1 MGQMGLIHIYTG
13 DGQGKTTAALGLAL
27 RACGAGMRV
36 LIVQFLKGRDTAELA
51 ALARLGIPVVRGTA
65 DKFVPAMTPAER
77 ADCRRQQQACLEQAR
92 AKAPAYDLLVLD
104 EAFGAVSAGM
114 FSLDELTDFV
124 ARKPAHTELVLTGR
138 DAPESLM
145 ARADYVSEI
154 RCVRH
159 PFDRGVTA
167 RRGIEY

>member
-1 MGQMGLIHIYTG
+1 MEQTGLLHIYTG

-27 RACGAGMRV
+27 RACGAGLRV
-36 LIVQFLKGRDTAELA
+36 MIVQFLKGRDTAELTS
-51 ALARLGIPVVRGTA
+51 LAQLGIPVVRGTA

-77 ADCRRQQQACLEQAR
+77 EDCRRQQRACLAQAR
-92 AKAPAYDLLVLD
+92 AKAPECDLLVLD

-114 FSLDELTDFV
+114 LSLGELTDFV
-124 ARKPAHTELVLTGR
+124 GHKPAHTELVLTGR
-138 DAPESLM
+138 DAPESLT

-159 PFDRGVTA
+159 PYDRGISA